1 VFHVE
6 HAGAFVAAVGDRV
19 PAVAADLG
27 SGGGI
32 PGLVLATV
40 WPSSRWTF
48 IEVNERRAAF
58 LRRALLTLD
67 LSGRCRVDERRAEIV
82 GRAADARGAFDTV
95 TARGFGSPAVV
106 VECGAPLLR
115 VGGRLLVS
123 EPPEEQP
130 SRWPAGGVGQLGLAV
145 RDRLATPT
153 GTIQVLEQVEPCSDV
168 YPRRVGV
175 PARRPLFDVS
185 RETSPPDGF
194 SA

>member
-1 VFHVE
+1 M
-6 HAGAFVAAVGDRV
+6 AFVEAAGDRV

-27 SGGGI
+27 TGGGV
-32 PGLVLATV
+32 PGLVLATA

-67 LSGRCRVDERRAEIV
+67 FADRCQVDERRAEVV
-82 GRAADARGAFDTV
+82 GRGAGARGAFDTV
-95 TARGFGSPAVV
+95 TARAFGPPAVV
-106 VECGAPLLR
+106 AECGAPLLQ

-123 EPPEEQP
+123 EPPENHRA
-130 SRWPAGGVGQLGLAV
+130 RWPADQLRVLGLAV
-145 RDRLATPT
+145 RTRLEAET
-153 GTIQVLEQVEPCSDV
+153 GTIQVLEQVEPCSGT

-175 PARRPLFDVS
+175 PARRPLFDVP